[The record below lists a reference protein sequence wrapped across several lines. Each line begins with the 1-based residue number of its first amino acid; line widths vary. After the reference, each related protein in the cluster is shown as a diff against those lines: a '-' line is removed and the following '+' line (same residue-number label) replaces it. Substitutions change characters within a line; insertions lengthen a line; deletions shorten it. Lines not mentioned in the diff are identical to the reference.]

1 MVVVLVVVVVLSL
14 STNVPIVEELAKATQ
29 SLHLFLMLVV
39 VVAVVAITIT
49 MTMTMMTP
57 VRRRTMV
64 RGDEGNGNNS
74 NTNDEQQQQDTT
86 NDARQ
91 SRIFVGINVSRLL
104 LLHYITTYSKRYTK
118 TKHRI
123 SRRKSLGELNLK
135 KVEPAR
141 PTRQSISTF
150 VHIIFYNN
158 IILINEMDCTSLLM
172 LEVVMTTTLRG
183 MMVRGM
189 MVIVTTTTTTT
200 TATATTTSS
209 NSFKFFRINIV
220 RVWRVLTTYI
230 YIPSRG
236 YEDQNIESH
245 DESRE

>member
-1 MVVVLVVVVVLSL
+1 
-14 STNVPIVEELAKATQ
+14 
-29 SLHLFLMLVV
+29 
-39 VVAVVAITIT
+39 
-49 MTMTMMTP
+49 
-57 VRRRTMV
+57 MV

-74 NTNDEQQQQDTT
+74 NTNDEQQQEDTI

-91 SRIFVGINVSRLL
+91 SRIFLWGLMSVVYCCCIN
-104 LLHYITTYSKRYTK
+104 LHIASDTK

-123 SRRKSLGELNLK
+123 SRRKSLGGTQFEEKKRRNLYFDAA
-135 KVEPAR
+135 EPAR

-172 LEVVMTTTLRG
+172 LEVVMTTTLRR

-189 MVIVTTTTTTT
+189 MVMVTTTTTTA

-220 RVWRVLTTYI
+220 RLWLVLTTYI
-230 YIPSRG
+230 YTKQGIRRPKYRISR
-236 YEDQNIESH
+236 
-245 DESRE
+245 